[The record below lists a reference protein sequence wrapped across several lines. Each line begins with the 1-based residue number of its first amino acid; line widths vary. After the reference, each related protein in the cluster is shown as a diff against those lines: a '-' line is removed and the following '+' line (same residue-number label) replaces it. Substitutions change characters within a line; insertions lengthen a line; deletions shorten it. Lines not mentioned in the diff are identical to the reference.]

1 MSAARHA
8 MRQGTVAT
16 TAWLALAAG
25 CDRPGSAPQPDAARN
40 PASASVVA
48 AASAVAVAVAP
59 AVASSAPT
67 NDQSTS
73 TGALPPDVLAFK
85 IQRDS
90 CDHFRGEDGYN
101 AERREFLARAL
112 ARSCTGTDQ
121 ALALLRQR
129 YSANAAVMTALK
141 DYEDRIE

>member
-1 MSAARHA
+1 

-16 TAWLALAAG
+16 AAWLALAAG

-48 AASAVAVAVAP
+48 AASAVA
-59 AVASSAPT
+59 SSAPI
-67 NDQSTS
+67 NDQSPS
-73 TGALPPDVLAFK
+73 TGALPADVLAFK

-121 ALALLRQR
+121 ALALLRKR
-129 YSANAAVMTALK
+129 YSAIAAVMTALK

>member
-16 TAWLALAAG
+16 AAWLALAAG

-40 PASASVVA
+40 PASA
-48 AASAVAVAVAP
+48 VAVAP
-59 AVASSAPT
+59 AVASSTPI
-67 NDQSTS
+67 NDQSPS

-85 IQRDS
+85 IQRES

-112 ARSCTGTDQ
+112 ARSCTGTDR

-129 YSANAAVMTALK
+129 YSTNAAVMTALK

>member
-1 MSAARHA
+1 

-16 TAWLALAAG
+16 AAWLALAAG

-48 AASAVAVAVAP
+48 AAP
-59 AVASSAPT
+59 AVASSTPI

-73 TGALPPDVLAFK
+73 TGALPPEVLAFK

-129 YSANAAVMTALK
+129 YSAIAAVMTALK

>member
-1 MSAARHA
+1 MRH
-8 MRQGTVAT
+8 GTVAT
-16 TAWLALAAG
+16 AAWLALAAG
-25 CDRPGSAPQPDAARN
+25 CDRPGSAPQPDAA
-40 PASASVVA
+40 PSPASASASVVA
-48 AASAVAVAVAP
+48 AASAVTP
-59 AVASSAPT
+59 AVVSSAPIHE
-67 NDQSTS
+67 QSTS

-85 IQRDS
+85 IQRVS

-121 ALALLRQR
+121 ALAQLRQR
-129 YSANAAVMTALK
+129 YSANAAVLTALK

>member
-1 MSAARHA
+1 

-16 TAWLALAAG
+16 AAWLALAAG

-48 AASAVAVAVAP
+48 AASAVAVAP
-59 AVASSAPT
+59 AVASSTPI
-67 NDQSTS
+67 NDQSTP
-73 TGALPPDVLAFK
+73 TGALPAEVLAFK

-112 ARSCTGTDQ
+112 ARSCTGTDR

-129 YSANAAVMTALK
+129 YSTNAAVMTALK

>member
-1 MSAARHA
+1 MSAALHA
-8 MRQGTVAT
+8 MRHWSVAT
-16 TAWLALAAG
+16 AAWLALAAG
-25 CDRPGSAPQPDAARN
+25 CDRPGSAPKPDAARS
-40 PASASVVA
+40 PAVASA
-48 AASAVAVAVAP
+48 AASASAE
-59 AVASSAPT
+59 ASSAPI
-67 NDQSTS
+67 NGQAAL
-73 TGALPPDVLAFK
+73 TGALPPDVLTFK

-101 AERREFLARAL
+101 AERREFLAKAL

-129 YSANAAVMTALK
+129 FSTNAAVMTALK

>member
-16 TAWLALAAG
+16 AAWLALAAG

-40 PASASVVA
+40 PASA
-48 AASAVAVAVAP
+48 VAVAP
-59 AVASSAPT
+59 AVASSTPI

-85 IQRDS
+85 IQRES

-112 ARSCTGTDQ
+112 ARSCTGTDR

-129 YSANAAVMTALK
+129 YSTNAAVMTALK

>member
-1 MSAARHA
+1 

-48 AASAVAVAVAP
+48 SAVAVVAP
-59 AVASSAPT
+59 APASSAPT

-90 CDHFRGEDGYN
+90 CDYFRGEDGYN

>member
-16 TAWLALAAG
+16 AAWLALAAG

-48 AASAVAVAVAP
+48 AAP
-59 AVASSAPT
+59 AVASSAPI
-67 NDQSTS
+67 NDQSPS
-73 TGALPPDVLAFK
+73 TGALPADVLAFK

>member
-1 MSAARHA
+1 MRH
-8 MRQGTVAT
+8 RTVAT
-16 TAWLALAAG
+16 VAWLALAAG
-25 CDRPGSAPQPDAARN
+25 CDRPGSAPQPDAARST
-40 PASASVVA
+40 ASASAVAVA
-48 AASAVAVAVAP
+48 AASAVTP
-59 AVASSAPT
+59 AVASSAPIS
-67 NDQSTS
+67 DPSTS
-73 TGALPPDVLAFK
+73 TGALPPDALAFK

-90 CDHFRGEDGYN
+90 CDHFRGEDAYN

-129 YSANAAVMTALK
+129 YTANSAVMTALK

>member
-1 MSAARHA
+1 

-16 TAWLALAAG
+16 AAWLALAAG

-48 AASAVAVAVAP
+48 AASAVA
-59 AVASSAPT
+59 SSAPI
-67 NDQSTS
+67 NDQSPS
-73 TGALPPDVLAFK
+73 TGALPADVLAFK

-129 YSANAAVMTALK
+129 YSAIAAVMTALK

>member
-1 MSAARHA
+1 MSAALHA
-8 MRQGTVAT
+8 MRHWTVAT
-16 TAWLALAAG
+16 AAWLALAAG
-25 CDRPGSAPQPDAARN
+25 CDRPGSAPKPDAARS
-40 PASASVVA
+40 PAS
-48 AASAVAVAVAP
+48 ASAVAVA
-59 AVASSAPT
+59 SSAPI
-67 NDQSTS
+67 NGQAAS

-90 CDHFRGEDGYN
+90 CDYFRGEDGYN

-129 YSANAAVMTALK
+129 FSANAAVVTALK